1 MRKLL
6 PAVFVLVVLVLAIG
20 FYRGWFVVSSS
31 DNGISSDK
39 TNVNLTVDKGKMQD
53 DVKAVKDAASGSA
66 ETTPVV
72 NP

>member
-1 MRKLL
+1 MKRLL

-31 DNGISSDK
+31 DRGLSSDK
-39 TNVNLTVDKGKMQD
+39 TNVNLTVDKGKMQE

-66 ETTPVV
+66 ETAPAV